1 MDDAF
6 TLSSGPAKSAYSTA
20 TGVSKWIKDNPEDA
34 RAFEE
39 QLITSMKTKCLKFGH
54 SSLKVRR
61 EKMWSEYHTLRTSD
75 AYGGKWRAFL
85 LKSGVTETS
94 SMFCQYVGDHVFK
107 ELLKA
112 TYPLVEP
119 AASSATPS
127 QSMPLTYEEVN
138 ALRYAAGWV
147 PRALKKKLSKST
159 HPLSKDLKLC
169 LLDLLD
175 DGDEETNDTKAWVDL
190 VNRGGLTRVN
200 DLTFEVFLAMEQE
213 VRCHLTRDKIPRL
226 GDEVKQAIVKNDD
239 VQFFWAMV
247 SAYWEAESA
256 AVLLEMVVS
265 QWVKIRGFSFASGW
279 VEEFKATQKK
289 TLQKSK
295 GVRKQLLPKTKK
307 AKTDTMEQ

>member
-6 TLSSGPAKSAYSTA
+6 TLSSGPGKSAYSTA

-39 QLITSMKTKCLKFGH
+39 QLITSMKTKCLKFGQ

-61 EKMWSEYHTLRTSD
+61 EKMWSEFHTLRTSD

-107 ELLKA
+107 ELIKA

-138 ALRYAAGWV
+138 TLRYAAGWV

-175 DGDEETNDTKAWVDL
+175 EGDEETIL
-190 VNRGGLTRVN
+190 VNRGGLTLVN

-226 GDEVKQAIVKNDD
+226 EYSIYGGIL
-239 VQFFWAMV
+239 
-247 SAYWEAESA
+247 EACSR
-256 AVLLEMVVS
+256 
-265 QWVKIRGFSFASGW
+265 QHFTW
-279 VEEFKATQKK
+279 
-289 TLQKSK
+289 
-295 GVRKQLLPKTKK
+295 
-307 AKTDTMEQ
+307 